1 MKRGQ
6 EKHPG
11 APTVAAKSVSLKGM
25 RRREERMAW
34 LFITPVVLGILIF
47 QVYPTIFSLYASFTS
62 WNLITPPRWV
72 GVDNYVTL
80 VTTDRFFFKSLWN
93 TTRYTLGVVLP
104 SMAIALFF
112 ASLLNQNIRFKHT
125 YRAIYFVP
133 VVAPVVALA
142 LLWGWLYEP
151 NFGIINSV
159 LRTIGIKG
167 PSWLGTTTWALRSVI
182 IMAIWAGL
190 GFQIVIFLAGLQ
202 GISQEYYEA
211 AAIDGANAWQKFVRI
226 TYRCSRPS
234 LFVLV
239 TASSARS
246 RTSPRLGADQ
256 GGPANSTQLIVMYL
270 YGLAFRLQRMGLA
283 SAVAYS
289 VFIVIVGLTILNFIL
304 SKRWVFYEE
313 GN

>member
-1 MKRGQ
+1 MAQDSG
-6 EKHPG
+6 
-11 APTVAAKSVSLKGM
+11 SLKRM
-25 RRREERMAW
+25 RRHEERVAW

-47 QVYPTIFSLYASFTS
+47 QVYPTLFSLYASMTS

-72 GVDNYVTL
+72 GFENYVDL
-80 VTTDRFFFKSLWN
+80 FTTDRFFLKSMWN
-93 TTRYTLGVVLP
+93 TIRYTLGVVLP
-104 SMAIALFF
+104 SMAISLFF
-112 ASLLNQNIRFKHT
+112 ASLLNQNIRFKHG

-133 VVAPVVALA
+133 VVAPTVALA

-151 NFGIINSV
+151 NFGIINAALGMV
-159 LRTIGIKG
+159 GIKG

-182 IMAIWAGL
+182 IMAIWAGI

-211 AAIDGANAWQKFVRI
+211 AAIDGANAWQKFSRI
-226 TYRCSRPS
+226 TMPLLSPVTF
-234 LFVLV
+234 FVLV
-239 TASSARS
+239 TGIIGTFQDFALVYVL
-246 RTSPRLGADQ
+246 TG
-256 GGPANSTQLIVMYL
+256 GGPAGATQLIVMYL

-289 VFIVIVGLTILNFIL
+289 VFLVIVGLTILNFVV

-313 GN
+313 SN

>member
-1 MKRGQ
+1 L
-6 EKHPG
+6 
-11 APTVAAKSVSLKGM
+11 AAKTSSLKGM
-25 RRREERMAW
+25 RRHEERMAW

-47 QVYPTIFSLYASFTS
+47 QFYPTLFSLYASFTS

-72 GVDNYVTL
+72 GIENYVDL
-80 VTTDRFFFKSLWN
+80 VTTDRFFFKTLWN

-112 ASLLNQNIRFKHT
+112 ASLLNQKIRFRYT

-133 VVAPVVALA
+133 VVAPTVALA

-211 AAIDGANAWQKFVRI
+211 AAIDGANAWQKFRRI
-226 TYRCSRPS
+226 TLPLLSPVTF
-234 LFVLV
+234 FVLV
-239 TASSARS
+239 TGIIGTFQDFALVWVL
-246 RTSPRLGADQ
+246 TQ

-289 VFIVIVGLTILNFIL
+289 VFVVIVGLTILNFIL

>member
-1 MKRGQ
+1 
-6 EKHPG
+6 
-11 APTVAAKSVSLKGM
+11 M
-25 RRREERMAW
+25 RRREERMGW
-34 LFITPVVLGILIF
+34 LFIAPVVLGMLIF
-47 QVYPTIFSLYASFTS
+47 QVYPTLFSLYASFTS

-72 GVDNYVTL
+72 GIENYVDL
-80 VTTDRFFFKSLWN
+80 VTTDRFFFKTLWN

-104 SMAIALFF
+104 SMAIALLF
-112 ASLLNQNIRFKHT
+112 ASLLNQKIRFKYT

-133 VVAPVVALA
+133 VVAPTVALA

-211 AAIDGANAWQKFVRI
+211 AAIDGANAWQKFRRI
-226 TYRCSRPS
+226 TLPLLSPVTF
-234 LFVLV
+234 FVLV
-239 TASSARS
+239 TGIIGTFQDFALVWVL
-246 RTSPRLGADQ
+246 TQ

-289 VFIVIVGLTILNFIL
+289 VFVVIVGLTILNFVL

>member
-1 MKRGQ
+1 
-6 EKHPG
+6 
-11 APTVAAKSVSLKGM
+11 M

-47 QVYPTIFSLYASFTS
+47 QVYPTLFSLYASLTS

-72 GVDNYVTL
+72 GLDNYVSL
-80 VTTDRFFFKSLWN
+80 ATTDRFFLKSLWN

-226 TYRCSRPS
+226 TLPLLSPVTF
-234 LFVLV
+234 FVLV
-239 TASSARS
+239 TGIIGTFQDFALVWVL
-246 RTSPRLGADQ
+246 TQ

>member
-1 MKRGQ
+1 
-6 EKHPG
+6 
-11 APTVAAKSVSLKGM
+11 M

-47 QVYPTIFSLYASFTS
+47 QVYPTLFSLYASFTS
-62 WNLITPPRWV
+62 WNLITPPRWI
-72 GVDNYVTL
+72 GPDNYINL
-80 VTTDRFFFKSLWN
+80 LTTDRFFFKTLWN

-112 ASLLNQNIRFKHT
+112 ASLLNQKIRLRYT

-133 VVAPVVALA
+133 VVAPTVALA

-211 AAIDGANAWQKFVRI
+211 ASIDGANAWQKFRSI
-226 TYRCSRPS
+226 TLPLLSPVTF
-234 LFVLV
+234 FVLV
-239 TASSARS
+239 TGIIGTFQDFALVYVL
-246 RTSPRLGADQ
+246 TQ

-289 VFIVIVGLTILNFIL
+289 VFVVIVGLTILNFIL

>member
-1 MKRGQ
+1 L
-6 EKHPG
+6 
-11 APTVAAKSVSLKGM
+11 AAKTSSLKGM
-25 RRREERMAW
+25 RRHEERMAW

-47 QVYPTIFSLYASFTS
+47 QFYPTLFSLYASFTS

-72 GVDNYVTL
+72 GIENYVDL
-80 VTTDRFFFKSLWN
+80 VTTDRFFFKTLWN

-142 LLWGWLYEP
+142 LRWGWLYEP

-211 AAIDGANAWQKFVRI
+211 AAIDGANAWQKFRRI
-226 TYRCSRPS
+226 TLPLLSPVTF
-234 LFVLV
+234 FVLV
-239 TASSARS
+239 TGIIGTFQDFALVWVL
-246 RTSPRLGADQ
+246 TQ

-289 VFIVIVGLTILNFIL
+289 VFVVIVGLTILNFVL

-313 GN
+313 GT